1 MFNAALKMTIILQ
14 HVTAYYAC
22 ACVTPL
28 LLRVRHT
35 SLAVA
40 ARLGQMVD
48 LDVSVTHARLSV
60 QLAVAGVPRAVA
72 AAHALP
78 VTLTE
83 GRVCAVARRRA
94 VGQRAAHAAVVT
106 QHALARV

>member
-1 MFNAALKMTIILQ
+1 MRNTAAAAAT
-14 HVTAYYAC
+14 
-22 ACVTPL
+22 
-28 LLRVRHT
+28 RHT

-83 GRVCAVARRRA
+83 GRVGAVARRGA